1 MDKKKA
7 AALRAVEMVES
18 GMIVGLGTGSTAAHA
33 IEAIGQLVAQGYEL
47 VCVPTSKATE
57 ALARSYGIVLATLDE
72 VGACDIT
79 IDGADEVDPRLN
91 LIKGM
96 GGALLREKIVAF
108 SSVHEVIIVDD
119 SKMVQTLGTKSPLPV
134 EILPFGHTKTIQALE
149 SLGCRA
155 KLKGGSEPFL
165 SDNGNYVAECRF
177 PKIGDPELVEAEIDL
192 IPGVVE
198 NGLFIDMATKV
209 VVAGDDGVRV
219 IEKNQ
224 E

>member
-18 GMIVGLGTGSTAAHA
+18 GMIVGLGTGSTAAYA
-33 IEAIGQLVAQGYEL
+33 IEAVGDLVANGYQL
-47 VCVPTSKATE
+47 VCVPTSTATE
-57 ALARSYGIVLATLDE
+57 EAARRRGLTLATIDE

-91 LIKGM
+91 LIKGR

-108 SSVHEVIIVDD
+108 SSVQEVIIVDD
-119 SKMVQTLGTKSPLPV
+119 SKMVKTLGTKSPLPV
-134 EILPFGHTKTIQALE
+134 EVLPFGYTKTIQALE

-155 KLKGGSEPFL
+155 TLKGREKPFL
-165 SDNGNYVAECRF
+165 TDNRNYIAECRF
-177 PKIGDPELVEAEIDL
+177 AKIPDPELLEAEINL
-192 IPGVVE
+192 IPGVIE

-209 VVAGDDGVRV
+209 VVADEKGVRV